1 MHRFPPSLVTLNL
14 GAARLGFAL
23 TLASQAV
30 MGCAIESTGGYYEDG
45 GASAGDSG
53 YGGYGG
59 QDGGQEPPSDDAP
72 EDEQLD
78 DPAECDAETD
88 VVLYLSPDDSNS
100 MSSPVQA
107 RAAIAD
113 GLNAFSYVPIRVWEF
128 FNYYSFDYPTP
139 ATRGEVT
146 VTTELLRTAND
157 DDRVAFSLQIGVASE
172 TVVAEDR
179 APMNITLVLDESG
192 SMGGAP
198 MDMQREVCRAIA
210 ASLRPGDIVSAVGW
224 DTENAIKLGGYSVAG
239 PDDETLLGVCDGLAS
254 GGGTDLHGGLV
265 AGYELAL
272 ASYDASRINRL
283 VLVSDGGANVGVT
296 DAELIAEHAGS
307 NNEDGV
313 YMVGVGVGRAEAYND
328 RLMDTVTDIGK
339 GASVFIPSKDEAWKV
354 FNEQFVNT
362 MAVAVRDVQVEL
374 SLPPGFAI
382 TKFSGEEYSSDP
394 TEIEPQHLAP
404 NDVMIF
410 HQQIETCA
418 PELVT
423 TDAEIGVRVRYK
435 DALSFEVRET
445 EMTLTFGDAE
455 EGASGNLLKGVA
467 VFAYADALKAARD
480 QGPEADELIAE
491 ALANLDMADAVLPE
505 DPELAEMRGV
515 LEAL

>member
-1 MHRFPPSLVTLNL
+1 MNLKQLRILSLPVFAVTC
-14 GAARLGFAL
+14 AALITAGCGDS
-23 TLASQAV
+23 ASS
-30 MGCAIESTGGYYEDG
+30 STGGYDDG
-45 GASAGDSG
+45 YSSDSG
-53 YGGYGG
+53 YGSAGGTGGYGP
-59 QDGGQEPPSDDAP
+59 DAQEPPSEDPP
-72 EDEQLD
+72 EEEIDE
-78 DPAECDAETD
+78 PAECDAESE

-107 RAAIAD
+107 RAALEV
-113 GLNAFSYVPIRVWEF
+113 GLSALSYVPIRVWEF

-139 ATRGEVT
+139 AESGEVT
-146 VTTELLRTAND
+146 VSTELLRTANA

-172 TVVAEDR
+172 TVPEEDR

-192 SMGGAP
+192 SMGGEP
-198 MDMQREVCRAIA
+198 MEMQQEVCRAIA

-224 DTENAIKLGGYSVAG
+224 DTENAIKLGGYSVDG
-239 PDDETLLGVCDGLAS
+239 PDDAKLLAVCDGLEA

-265 AGYELAL
+265 AGYQLAL

-296 DAELIAEHAGS
+296 DADLIAEHAGS
-307 NNEDGV
+307 NDQDGV
-313 YMVGVGVGRAEAYND
+313 YMVGVGVGEARNYND
-328 RLMDTVTDIGK
+328 HLMDTVTDLGK

-354 FNEQFVNT
+354 FNAQFVNT

-382 TKFSGEEYSSDP
+382 TKFSGEEYSADP
-394 TEIEPQHLAP
+394 AEIEPQHLAP

-423 TDAEIGVRVRYK
+423 PDAEIGVRVRYK
-435 DALSFEVRET
+435 DALSFEVREV
-445 EMTLTFGDAE
+445 EATLTFADAE
-455 EGASGNLLKGVA
+455 DGASGNLLKGVA

-480 QGPEADELIAE
+480 GDPEAEALIQE
-491 ALANLDMADAVLPE
+491 ALANLDMADAALPE
-505 DPELAEMRGV
+505 DPELAEIRAA